1 MNFKSLLCLAV
12 PFLMATAVNAQDR
25 IFQSN
30 GNVIKAR
37 VISVGTESVTYKLY
51 AHQDG
56 QEYTIAKSEIDK
68 IKYESGKQEWF
79 TNKDQDGAYPHSLR
93 EQRSGGMREKM
104 KLDKHML
111 SFAPLQLTEQGFG
124 FAIAYEQGIDKDGIV
139 SFNLP
144 LLSTFNLYNNSSYG
158 YNYPNYTNNS
168 HQDAMFYFCPG
179 LKFYP
184 TSMFGKL
191 KYSVGPSVVLGYGQE
206 TTNDIIQPFSSYA
219 GYSTY
224 DKLMLG
230 VMITNSLNINPTNH
244 FSLGI
249 DYGLGFTYLNR
260 LNNINQSMSSINQ
273 FAFRMG
279 YRF

>member
-1 MNFKSLLCLAV
+1 MKLKSLLFLAV
-12 PFLMATAVNAQDR
+12 PFLMATAASAQDR

-37 VISVGTESVTYKLY
+37 IVSVGAESVTYKLFS
-51 AHQDG
+51 HPDG
-56 QEYTIAKSEIDK
+56 PEYSMVKNEIDK

-79 TNKDQDGAYPHSLR
+79 TNKEQGGAYPHSLSEPGAAR
-93 EQRSGGMREKM
+93 TRSKM
-104 KLDKHML
+104 MLDKHML

-124 FAIAYEQGIDKDGIV
+124 FAISYEQAIDKEGIV

-144 LLSTFNLYNNSSYG
+144 LLSTFNLYNNSNYG
-158 YNYPNYTNNS
+158 YNYPNYYNNT

-191 KYSVGPSVVLGYGQE
+191 KYSVGPSIVAGFGQE
-206 TTNDIIQPFSSYA
+206 TTNDIVQPYSSYM
-219 GYSTY
+219 GYNTY
-224 DKLMLG
+224 DRLVLG

-260 LNNINQSMSSINQ
+260 LNNTNESMASINQ